1 MRPRDGNDGMM
12 ERWGKQKA
20 AFPTFPHPLEIF
32 QISTF
37 PSLYCCLENTKSRRT
52 ANLNLQPKCQPCA
65 RSKVSTISPAAHSA
79 VPTGLNFERV
89 VLTQTLPNCAHV
101 LATGPPGLASMA
113 ICAVSFLSQ
122 IAIGKSVPSTAS
134 RDRRDDKLE
143 GGPLAWAEGGWTDST
158 NQDLHTYPDCPLTL
172 SIRRLNRS
180 MQRFFT

>member
-1 MRPRDGNDGMM
+1 VRTTLTKLSPGGTAEDSPGRESWVGCPSRALSISEIEVPRITSWGIFSRPCGTVSLAHANPGLRPG
-12 ERWGKQKA
+12 
-20 AFPTFPHPLEIF
+20 PL
-32 QISTF
+32 
-37 PSLYCCLENTKSRRT
+37 
-52 ANLNLQPKCQPCA
+52 
-65 RSKVSTISPAAHSA
+65 SA